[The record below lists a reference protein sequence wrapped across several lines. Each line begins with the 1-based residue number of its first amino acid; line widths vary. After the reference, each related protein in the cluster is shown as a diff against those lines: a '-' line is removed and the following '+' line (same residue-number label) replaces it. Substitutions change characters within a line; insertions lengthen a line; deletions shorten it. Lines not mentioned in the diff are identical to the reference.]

1 LIGLPSSS
9 PAVVGGGSIVSWLHN
24 LIKKSA
30 WQLEASR
37 KTIFQFGQSVAQA
50 LTKNPI
56 QDWEADSWARGLK
69 IGLIRLEGYFF
80 RVGSGKRSSLSFF
93 IRNDQDL
100 YVGLRRESV
109 TQAATYVSLVTD
121 YGYPRAQTRFESQWM
136 DVAVYGEDGK
146 ALIYAE
152 NKASPKTLEKL
163 CSRLSKEFI
172 NGIPVE
178 SEAYSVK
185 RPSESRSTL
194 YALGSRPVD
203 DAVRKAQHIW
213 KNRPRYF
220 WGVCPTQHQPYEIHY
235 LRPMGFYL
243 KPVGELPGAM
253 EWSDSLTP
261 PAWDAGQAMGA
272 DGIRIPA

>member
-1 LIGLPSSS
+1 M
-9 PAVVGGGSIVSWLHN
+9 
-24 LIKKSA
+24 
-30 WQLEASR
+30 EASR
-37 KTIFQFGQSVAQA
+37 KTIFRFGQAIETA
-50 LTKNPI
+50 LAKNPV
-56 QDWEADSWARGLK
+56 QEWETDAWARGLK
-69 IGLIRLEGYFF
+69 TGLIRLEGYFF
-80 RVGSGKRSSLSFF
+80 RVGSGKRSPLSFF
-93 IRNDQDL
+93 IRNNHDL

-152 NKASPKTLEKL
+152 NKASTKILEKL
-163 CSRLSKEFI
+163 CARLASEFQSDI
-172 NGIPVE
+172 LPVNP
-178 SEAYSVK
+178 EAKV
-185 RPSESRSTL
+185 
-194 YALGSRPVD
+194 VD
-203 DAVRKAQHIW
+203 DALMKAHHIW
-213 KNRPRYF
+213 KNQPRYF